1 MGPRVSAS
9 TGRPYGIQ
17 RVCQVWAQPRSTV
30 YAQQARAA
38 QLAPW
43 PARRG
48 PTPAMSDD
56 ALLALI
62 RADLVASP
70 FAGEGHRKVWA
81 RLRFVQGL
89 PVSRKRILRVMRAH
103 ALLSPRRG
111 RQGTPH
117 LHDGTISTT
126 APNLVWGTDGA
137 KAYTLDEG

>member
-17 RVCQVWAQPRSTV
+17 RVCQ
-30 YAQQARAA
+30 
-38 QLAPW
+38 
-43 PARRG
+43 
-48 PTPAMSDD
+48 
-56 ALLALI
+56 
-62 RADLVASP
+62 
-70 FAGEGHRKVWA
+70 VWA

-117 LHDGTISTT
+117 LHDGTIITT

-137 KAYTLDEG
+137 KAYTLGEG